1 MHKIILS
8 IILIFFFLISSNLA
22 KAQIIPTTP
31 TQGRGKPVPIQNIK
45 QQIQKEKEQMQSLIK
60 QEREEFKEKSKLIR
74 DTQKQ
79 ATLTRIDEKIAM
91 INTKRTN
98 SMNAHLTKLTTLLDK
113 IASKAAM
120 SKQQGYDTTIADKAI
135 EDAYKQLESAKA
147 SVSAQS
153 EKEYVIQIQD
163 ETNLKN
169 TVGQTIKKLT
179 EDLKATYQTIIRA
192 RQSVIEAAREVA
204 KLKNKSIIN
213 PATNSG
219 AL

>member
-1 MHKIILS
+1 MYRIVFS
-8 IILIFFFLISSNLA
+8 IILTFFFLIFTNSA

-31 TQGRGKPVPIQNIK
+31 IQERGKTVPIQNIK

-60 QEREEFKEKSKLIR
+60 QKREEFKEKLTMIR
-74 DTQKQ
+74 DAKKQ
-79 ATLTRIDEKIAM
+79 AALTRIDEKISM
-91 INTKRTN
+91 INTKRTS
-98 SMNAHLTKLTTLLDK
+98 SMNAHLAKLTTILDK

-120 SKQQGYDTTIADKAI
+120 SKQQGYDTTTADKAI
-135 EDAYKQLESAKA
+135 ATAYDQLQSAKA

-169 TVGQTIKKLT
+169 TVGQTIKTLT
-179 EDLKATYQTIIRA
+179 DDLRATYQTIIRA

-204 KLKNKSIIN
+204 KLKNKSTIN
-213 PATNSG
+213 SATNAG
-219 AL
+219 RL

>member
-1 MHKIILS
+1 MYKIIFS
-8 IILIFFFLISSNLA
+8 IILAFFLISANLA

-31 TQGRGKPVPIQNIK
+31 TQERGKPVSIQNIK

-60 QEREEFKEKSKLIR
+60 QKREEFKTKLTLIR
-74 DTQKQ
+74 DTKKQ
-79 ATLTRIDEKIAM
+79 ATLIRIDEKISM
-91 INTKRTN
+91 INTRRTN

-120 SKQQGYDTTIADKAI
+120 SKQQGYDTTSADKAI
-135 EDAYKQLESAKA
+135 ATAYEELQSAKA

-169 TVGQTIKKLT
+169 NVGQTIKTLT
-179 EDLKATYQTIIRA
+179 EDLRATYQTIIRA

-213 PATNSG
+213 PATNAG